1 MGFWIFAFI
10 VICVVSALYE
20 RFGRRE
26 PDAKESSKQPARPQR
41 PTPIVRQPIL
51 TRSAET
57 PEPTSTRFTD
67 LCREIQRVSTNVQD
81 SMALHMRVQE
91 ATKRLS
97 DEIGTERNL
106 IDGAMGMV
114 EFRLQWDKK
123 RSAMPPA
130 QRADFDKVRQKLE
143 KDFASTSKSSGS
155 PVLHYRRPDFS
166 MPDGAFDV
174 AMVRAIK
181 DKISAL
187 KQERNDYI
195 AALNKKLNDT
205 RFADYFIEEF
215 ERLGGPET
223 GKLFNKGKPV
233 DAPAGRTERENATTR
248 TAEAD
253 KAAATSSVQ
262 AAENQ
267 TDPALPESDETLEGF
282 ILREAALSI
291 AMCHSQTF
299 AITDRADTISAPYL
313 LHFTRVENIPS
324 IMSDGLCPVA
334 SLTAAATPFR
344 ANDLLRL
351 DGHKD
356 AVSLSMVHPN
366 DRMFAKYRWQD
377 LHQKWAVLVLDP
389 AILWLLPTEF
399 NRHNAADKRM
409 STLSREERMSVDA
422 FDAMFKPADDLPS
435 REANRLL
442 PFDPTD
448 VQAELLVF
456 CAIKPFFVT
465 GIVFGDAD
473 SLNAYAAGLGNRRL
487 SIHTKGSGFFGAR
500 AYARK
505 TGWTY

>member
-1 MGFWIFAFI
+1 
-10 VICVVSALYE
+10 
-20 RFGRRE
+20 
-26 PDAKESSKQPARPQR
+26 
-41 PTPIVRQPIL
+41 
-51 TRSAET
+51 
-57 PEPTSTRFTD
+57 
-67 LCREIQRVSTNVQD
+67 
-81 SMALHMRVQE
+81 
-91 ATKRLS
+91 
-97 DEIGTERNL
+97 
-106 IDGAMGMV
+106 
-114 EFRLQWDKK
+114 
-123 RSAMPPA
+123 
-130 QRADFDKVRQKLE
+130 
-143 KDFASTSKSSGS
+143 
-155 PVLHYRRPDFS
+155 
-166 MPDGAFDV
+166 MPDRAFDD
-174 AMVRAIK
+174 ATARAIK

-187 KQERNDYI
+187 KQERSDYI

-205 RFADYFIEEF
+205 RFSDYFIEEF

-248 TAEAD
+248 TEEAD
-253 KAAATSSVQ
+253 KAVATLSVQ

-282 ILREAALSI
+282 ILREAASSI
-291 AMCHSQTF
+291 AMCHGQTF
-299 AITDRADTISAPYL
+299 AIADRADTINAPYL

-324 IMSDGLCPVA
+324 IISNGLCPVA
-334 SLTAAATPFR
+334 TLTAAATPFR
-344 ANDLLRL
+344 ANDFLRL
-351 DGHKD
+351 DGHED
-356 AVSLSMVHPN
+356 AVSLSMAHPN
-366 DRMFAKYRWQD
+366 DKMFAKYRWQD

-389 AILWLLPTEF
+389 AILWLLPTAF

-422 FDAMFKPADDLPS
+422 FDAMFEPAHDLPS

-473 SLNAYAAGLGNRRL
+473 SLNSHSAGLGNRRL
-487 SIHTKGSGFFGAR
+487 SIQSEGSGFLGAR